1 MIWLLQGIALG
12 LSAAVSPGPFQAWL
26 LSQAVKRGLRRALPL
41 VLAPLSSDG
50 PVIML
55 VLFVLVRMPGWLL
68 RGLYLAGGI
77 FLLYLARGAWLAF
90 RHYDPAAAV
99 RADRENGA
107 FLKGVLINLLSPGP
121 WIYWSVIAGPI
132 LLRGRAESH
141 LSALGFIAGF
151 YLTLIG
157 GLAGLTVIFA
167 MASRSKTAAARLL
180 NAASAI
186 ALFVFGLLQI
196 RIGITRP

>member
-1 MIWLLQGIALG
+1 MIWFLQGLALG

-26 LSQAVKRGLRRALPL
+26 LSQAVKSRLRRALPM
-41 VLAPLSSDG
+41 VLAPLCSDG
-50 PVIML
+50 PVIVL
-55 VLFVLVRMPGWLL
+55 VLVVLVQMPGWLL

-90 RHYDPAAAV
+90 RHYDPAAAAEAGE
-99 RADRENGA
+99 RA

-132 LLRGRAESH
+132 LLRGWAESH
-141 LSALGFIAGF
+141 LSGLGFIAGF
-151 YLTLIG
+151 YLALIG
-157 GLAGLTVIFA
+157 GLAGLTAIFA
-167 MASRSKTAAARLL
+167 IASRSGTLVARLL

-186 ALFVFGLLQI
+186 ALFVFGIFQI
-196 RIGITRP
+196 WIGVTRP